1 VEIDSNVFW
10 GAIVAVATFRAQKK
24 IMLAV
29 PVQGC
34 ALLPLLLPT
43 I

>member
-1 VEIDSNVFW
+1 LLQWQHFEP
-10 GAIVAVATFRAQKK
+10 KK